1 MDCGAARYR
10 DGEILAQI
18 CPRPASRQAYVLS
31 FDILREPPEA
41 FGLRYDPDAGT
52 YVYEAEQK
60 QKKENGEYGNISAKI
75 TSVFETGAVKA
86 KANAVLGRF
95 GVRGIKVCE
104 GKSGLFVAMPH
115 TSLQKEN
122 TSISFFQ
129 WIRKRRK
136 SWPGPCS
143 GPMRKNRRKTPR
155 PRLWPGRNRGE
166 SVFLRKDKP

>member
-1 MDCGAARYR
+1 M
-10 DGEILAQI
+10 EI
-18 CPRPASRQAYVLS
+18 
-31 FDILREPPEA
+31 
-41 FGLRYDPDAGT
+41 
-52 YVYEAEQK
+52 
-60 QKKENGEYGNISAKI
+60 ISVKI
-75 TSVFETGAVKA
+75 TSVFETGVVKA

-104 GKSGLFVAMPH
+104 GKSGLFVAMP
-115 TSLQKEN
+115 SYKSAKGKY
-122 TSISFFQ
+122 SISFFQ

-155 PRLWPGRNRGE
+155 PRFWPGRNRGE

>member
-1 MDCGAARYR
+1 M
-10 DGEILAQI
+10 EI
-18 CPRPASRQAYVLS
+18 
-31 FDILREPPEA
+31 
-41 FGLRYDPDAGT
+41 
-52 YVYEAEQK
+52 
-60 QKKENGEYGNISAKI
+60 ISAKI

-155 PRLWPGRNRGE
+155 PRLWPGRNGVSPFFCVRTSPEPYGARAGQRLPRH
-166 SVFLRKDKP
+166 SGWTHKARKRRRCL